1 MKVVAVEAVVVG
13 TPWRELTFV
22 ELVTDDGLRGVGEA
36 RMVNKTDTLLA
47 CIEELSR
54 RYVVGMDPFD
64 LERLAWQF
72 HWAEYGRAGEVTQT
86 ALAAID
92 LACYDLMGQATGEP
106 VWRLLGGRFRDRV
119 PAYANGW
126 YQGDRDPEVVARF
139 ATEVVARGYR
149 GLKIDPFGAATA
161 ELGHAELG
169 LAVDIVAAVRDA
181 VGPATELMVEMHG
194 RFTAATAVRVAR
206 ALEPWGP
213 AWIEEPVPPYN
224 PAGLRQVRAGT
235 WLPLAT
241 GERLHVLADFRELFE
256 GGLVDLV
263 QADLTHFG
271 GFTGLRKLA
280 GWAGAYDLLLAP
292 HNVCG
297 PVGTAANVHLAV
309 ATGNYKVLEHF
320 NDFADS
326 WVQELVDHPP
336 TVDRADGCF
345 GVPERPGLGL
355 RLNHDACAQHPRTGG
370 RIRLFEAGWERRG
383 TGTDKA

>member
-126 YQGDRDPEVVARF
+126 YQGDRDPGWW
-139 ATEVVARGYR
+139 RGSPPR
-149 GLKIDPFGAATA
+149 WWRVATA
-161 ELGHAELG
+161 G
-169 LAVDIVAAVRDA
+169 
-181 VGPATELMVEMHG
+181 
-194 RFTAATAVRVAR
+194 
-206 ALEPWGP
+206 
-213 AWIEEPVPPYN
+213 
-224 PAGLRQVRAGT
+224 
-235 WLPLAT
+235 
-241 GERLHVLADFRELFE
+241 
-256 GGLVDLV
+256 
-263 QADLTHFG
+263 
-271 GFTGLRKLA
+271 
-280 GWAGAYDLLLAP
+280 
-292 HNVCG
+292 
-297 PVGTAANVHLAV
+297 
-309 ATGNYKVLEHF
+309 
-320 NDFADS
+320 
-326 WVQELVDHPP
+326 
-336 TVDRADGCF
+336 
-345 GVPERPGLGL
+345 
-355 RLNHDACAQHPRTGG
+355 
-370 RIRLFEAGWERRG
+370 
-383 TGTDKA
+383 